1 MKYSFRALICL
12 PAAVVTWSGC
22 AKYHPK
28 PIVPAQ
34 IESDFK
40 SRTLSDPGLRSYVEA
55 NLPKPVA
62 WPPRAL
68 DLGALT
74 LVAFYYQPELDVARA
89 QAAVAAA
96 GVKTAAAR
104 PNPALAVGPGYEN
117 LPSAPFL
124 FRFNL
129 DIPVETARKRGY
141 RIKEAQRVTE
151 ASRLALAEMAW
162 KVRARL
168 RAALLDQLL
177 FARELSLLEDQ
188 RNLQAEAVSL
198 VRMRLEVG
206 AVSRPVLDLA
216 QFELS
221 GTVLAIRSAEGRL
234 AHARVALAGT
244 LGVPLSALD
253 GYTFA
258 WPDLD
263 QPPGEQLITR
273 FGIQRAGLLNRIGVR
288 RSLVEY
294 AAAEAALQLEVARQ
308 YPNLNLNPG
317 YAFDD
322 GENKYTI
329 VPALVLPIFNRNQGP
344 IAQAEA
350 RREEAA
356 TRFLALQATVI
367 NQTETALGDY
377 RAAFGELA
385 DADRTLTIQR
395 QRANSAA
402 ASLKVGET
410 DRLTLVTA
418 HFQVAAAQMLRL
430 NALRKTQQS
439 LGQLEDAVERPLT
452 GGLPLLPPG
461 SRRP

>member
-1 MKYSFRALICL
+1 
-12 PAAVVTWSGC
+12 
-22 AKYHPK
+22 
-28 PIVPAQ
+28 
-34 IESDFK
+34 
-40 SRTLSDPGLRSYVEA
+40 
-55 NLPKPVA
+55 
-62 WPPRAL
+62 
-68 DLGALT
+68 
-74 LVAFYYQPELDVARA
+74 
-89 QAAVAAA
+89 
-96 GVKTAAAR
+96 
-104 PNPALAVGPGYEN
+104 AVGPGYEN